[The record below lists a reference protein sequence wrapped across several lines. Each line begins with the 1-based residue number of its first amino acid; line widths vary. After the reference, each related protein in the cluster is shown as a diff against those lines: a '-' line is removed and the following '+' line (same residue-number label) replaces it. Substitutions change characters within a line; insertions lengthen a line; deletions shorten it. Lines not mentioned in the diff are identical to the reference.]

1 MICLPHG
8 RLHASCHGRWPS
20 WHRYA
25 LPGRNIRHAVCNDP
39 CMATRETVGRTHDVG
54 SARASLH
61 VEPRGAR
68 ATAQHYLKDVVYG
81 ANDGLI
87 TTFAVVAGVEGG
99 ALTHRAVLVVGFAN
113 LVADGLS
120 MGVGNYLSIRSQ
132 EHVRRTLSLPEE
144 EAFPVRHAFAT
155 FLAFAAAG
163 VIPLGAYLL
172 PGVPASARVAT
183 ATLSTFVALF
193 GVGALRSTVTDEPAL
208 AGGLE
213 MLGLGAIVAG
223 VAYYAGSLMAWLLGV
238 PG

>member
-1 MICLPHG
+1 M
-8 RLHASCHGRWPS
+8 
-20 WHRYA
+20 
-25 LPGRNIRHAVCNDP
+25 
-39 CMATRETVGRTHDVG
+39 
-54 SARASLH
+54 
-61 VEPRGAR
+61 
-68 ATAQHYLKDVVYG
+68 VYG

-99 ALTHRAVLVVGFAN
+99 ALTQRAVLVVGFAN

-132 EHVRRTLSLPEE
+132 EHVRRTLALPEE
-144 EAFPVRHAFAT
+144 ESSPARHGVAT

-163 VIPLGAYLL
+163 VIPLVAYVL
-172 PGVPASARVAT
+172 PCVPASARVTT
-183 ATLSTFVALF
+183 ATLSTFAALF

-208 AGGLE
+208 TGGLE

-223 VAYYAGSLMAWLLGV
+223 VAYYAGGLAAWMLGL

>member
-1 MICLPHG
+1 M
-8 RLHASCHGRWPS
+8 RA
-20 WHRYA
+20 A
-25 LPGRNIRHAVCNDP
+25 
-39 CMATRETVGRTHDVG
+39 RE
-54 SARASLH
+54 SLH

-132 EHVRRTLSLPEE
+132 EHVRRTLALPEE
-144 EAFPVRHAFAT
+144 EASPARHAIAT

-163 VIPLGAYLL
+163 VIPLAAYV
-172 PGVPASARVAT
+172 VPAVPPSARVAT
-183 ATLSTFVALF
+183 ATLATLASLFV
-193 GVGALRSTVTDEPAL
+193 VGALRSTVTDEPAL
-208 AGGLE
+208 SGGLE
-213 MLGLGAIVAG
+213 MLGLGAIVAA
-223 VAYYAGSLMAWLLGV
+223 VAYYAGSLMAWMIGLAG
-238 PG
+238 

>member
-1 MICLPHG
+1 MTK
-8 RLHASCHGRWPS
+8 RASSRRAP
-20 WHRYA
+20 
-25 LPGRNIRHAVCNDP
+25 DP
-39 CMATRETVGRTHDVG
+39 RPP
-54 SARASLH
+54 RASLH

-144 EAFPVRHAFAT
+144 EAFPVRHGVAT

-163 VIPLGAYLL
+163 VIPLVAYVL
-172 PGVPASARVAT
+172 PAVPASARVTT
-183 ATLSTFVALF
+183 ATLSTLAALF
-193 GVGALRSTVTDEPAL
+193 GVGALRSTVTDEPAMS
-208 AGGLE
+208 GGLE
-213 MLGLGAIVAG
+213 MLGLGAIVAA
-223 VAYYAGSLMAWLLGV
+223 VAYYAGSLMAWLLAM